1 MVNDIKERTLIQN
14 ENPGNFSK
22 HKNYAKEPNG
32 NYIIKKNRISEKFK
46 IYWMGRMEIVKRKSV
61 NLEKDKYKNIINMH
75 NRVKLLRTNNKEK
88 ILKAARIKYHA
99 NIGEQ

>member
-1 MVNDIKERTLIQN
+1 MKIQEISANIKTML
-14 ENPGNFSK
+14 
-22 HKNYAKEPNG
+22 KNQME
-32 NYIIKKNRISEKFK
+32 IILLKKNRISEKFK

-75 NRVKLLRTNNKEK
+75 NRVKLLRINNKEK